1 MHYVICIMSDTG
13 FAFFDTAIGRCSI
26 VWNARGILRTRL
38 PERSEQAAKDRIRH
52 RYPTAQEIDPPSD
65 IQRAIDDMTALLGG
79 EPRDLSGIRLDMSGV
94 SAFNR
99 RVYDIARTIPAGATL
114 TYGEIAQRLGDRAL
128 ARDVGQALG
137 ENEFPI
143 IVPCHRV
150 LAAGGKT
157 GGFSA
162 PGGVS
167 TKMRMLTIEQ
177 AQAGSSVQAGQ
188 LSLFDQLPLAAQDR
202 SPSRPRTP

>member
-1 MHYVICIMSDTG
+1 MSDSAFG

-26 VWNARGILRTRL
+26 VWNARGVVRTRL
-38 PERSEQAAKDRIRH
+38 PESDEQKTRDRIRS
-52 RYPTAQEIDPPSD
+52 RYPQAREPAPPAEI
-65 IQRAIDDMTALLGG
+65 RHAIDDMIALLQG
-79 EPRDLSGIRLDMSGV
+79 EAKDLSAIRLDV
-94 SAFNR
+94 SQVPDFNR
-99 RVYDIARTIPAGATL
+99 RVYDIARAIPPGATL
-114 TYGEIAQRLGDRAL
+114 TYGEIAQRLGDRTL
-128 ARDVGQALG
+128 AREVGQALG
-137 ENEFPI
+137 ENPFPI

-177 AQAGSSVQAGQ
+177 ARAVGAQTSQ
-188 LSLFDQLPLAAQDR
+188 LSLFDQLPLAAQNH
-202 SPSRPRTP
+202 SPRRARP

>member
-1 MHYVICIMSDTG
+1 MSDTAFG

-26 VWNARGILRTRL
+26 VWNERGVVRTRL
-38 PERSEQAAKDRIRH
+38 PERSEQATRERIRN
-52 RYPTAQEIDPPSD
+52 RYPAAGETAPPAEVE
-65 IQRAIDDMTALLGG
+65 QAIHDMIALLGG
-79 EPRDLSGIRLDMSGV
+79 EPKDLSDVKLDISDIPE
-94 SAFNR
+94 FNC
-99 RVYDIARTIPAGATL
+99 RVYDVARTIPPGATL
-114 TYGEIAQRLGDRAL
+114 TYGEIAERLGDRAL

-137 ENEFPI
+137 ENPFPI

-177 AQAGSSVQAGQ
+177 ARGGATTRTDQ
-188 LSLFDQLPLAAQDR
+188 LSLFEQLPLAAQNR
-202 SPSRPRTP
+202 SPRRSQV